1 MLKVVNDRIIN
12 TEQVICY
19 YIEEKSKVVFRMTDN
34 SVIKFVI
41 DESRVPIIDVN
52 KIMENLNDNKIK
64 TILI

>member
-12 TEQVICY
+12 TEQVICC

-52 KIMENLNDNKIK
+52 KIMENLNDNKINC
-64 TILI
+64 INI

>member
-1 MLKVVNDRIIN
+1 MSDN
-12 TEQVICY
+12 T
-19 YIEEKSKVVFRMTDN
+19 
-34 SVIKFVI
+34 VIKFNI

>member
-12 TEQVICY
+12 TEQVICC

-34 SVIKFVI
+34 SVIKFLI
-41 DESRVPIIDVN
+41 DENRVPIIDVN

>member
-12 TEQVICY
+12 TEQVICC
-19 YIEEKSKVVFRMTDN
+19 YIEEKSKVIFRMTDN
-34 SVIKFVI
+34 SVIKFLI
-41 DESRVPIIDVN
+41 DENRVPIIDVN

>member
-12 TEQVICY
+12 TEQVICC

-34 SVIKFVI
+34 SAIKFLI

>member
-1 MLKVVNDRIIN
+1 MLKVVNDIIIN
-12 TEQVICY
+12 TDQVICC

>member
-12 TEQVICY
+12 TEQVICC
-19 YIEEKSKVVFRMTDN
+19 YIEEKSKVVFRMSDN
-34 SVIKFVI
+34 IVIKFNI
-41 DESRVPIIDVN
+41 DENRVPIIDVN

>member
-12 TEQVICY
+12 TEQVICC

-34 SVIKFVI
+34 SVIKFLI

>member
-12 TEQVICY
+12 TEQVICC

-34 SVIKFVI
+34 SVIKFLI
-41 DESRVPIIDVN
+41 DESRVPIIDIN

>member
-12 TEQVICY
+12 TEQVICC
-19 YIEEKSKVVFRMTDN
+19 YIEEKSKVVFRMSDN

>member
-12 TEQVICY
+12 TEQVICC
-19 YIEEKSKVVFRMTDN
+19 YIEEKSKVAFRMSDN
-34 SVIKFVI
+34 TVIKFNI
-41 DESRVPIIDVN
+41 DENRVPIIDVN

>member
-12 TEQVICY
+12 TEQVICC

-34 SVIKFVI
+34 TVIKFVI

>member
-12 TEQVICY
+12 TEQVICC
-19 YIEEKSKVVFRMTDN
+19 YIEEKWKVVFRMSDN
-34 SVIKFVI
+34 TVIKFNI

>member
-12 TEQVICY
+12 TDQVICC

-34 SVIKFVI
+34 SVIKFLI

>member
-12 TEQVICY
+12 TDQVICC

-34 SVIKFVI
+34 SVIKFLI
-41 DESRVPIIDVN
+41 DENRVPIIDVN

>member
-1 MLKVVNDRIIN
+1 MLKVLNDRIIN
-12 TEQVICY
+12 TEQVICC

>member
-12 TEQVICY
+12 TEQVICC
-19 YIEEKSKVVFRMTDN
+19 YIEEKSKVVFRMSDN
-34 SVIKFVI
+34 TVIKFVI

>member
-12 TEQVICY
+12 TDQVICC

-41 DESRVPIIDVN
+41 DESRVSIIDVN
-52 KIMENLNDNKIK
+52 KIMENLNNNKIK

>member
-12 TEQVICY
+12 TEQVICC

>member
-12 TEQVICY
+12 TEQVICC
-19 YIEEKSKVVFRMTDN
+19 YIEEKSKVVFRMSDN
-34 SVIKFVI
+34 TVIKFLI
-41 DESRVPIIDVN
+41 DENRVPIIDVN

>member
-12 TEQVICY
+12 TEQVICC

-34 SVIKFVI
+34 SVIKFNI
-41 DESRVPIIDVN
+41 DENRVPIIDVN

>member
-1 MLKVVNDRIIN
+1 MLKVANDRIIN
-12 TEQVICY
+12 TEQVICC
-19 YIEEKSKVVFRMTDN
+19 YIEEKSKVVFRMSDN
-34 SVIKFVI
+34 TVIKFNI

>member
-12 TEQVICY
+12 TEQVICC
-19 YIEEKSKVVFRMTDN
+19 YIEEKSKVVFRMSDN
-34 SVIKFVI
+34 TVIKFVI
-41 DESRVPIIDVN
+41 DENRVPIIDVN